1 MLRLMW
7 WRWTVAPE
15 PVKFRRFADAPI
27 LNPYIGRAE
36 ATLEALKKGLGD
48 KNATTIT
55 AKYLDGLGG
64 EMPGTGEMKQQYK
77 LRAADVKDYQD
88 QWNSLD
94 DQIAGMAAASADVA
108 NEVTKQVDL
117 LEDAIREALAT
128 VVDDPPDRP
137 TPAEQVG
144 AVGAIDKLIG
154 KAVDEV
160 WAAFNELDRQ
170 AWNSPPGGANTG
182 GGGGGYGGGG
192 APPWTPAF
200 GSNLPGDVYTGGDI
214 PTSADARPL
223 EGGERTTA
231 ENIYDR
237 LVNKYHLTPAQAAG
251 IIGNMQVEAP
261 GLNTGAYNPNE
272 GAYGLCQWLG
282 GRRAN
287 LEAFAAAQGKS
298 AGDWET
304 QVDFMMHELQGSE
317 SAAYA
322 RLRATDTPAAAAAVF
337 DQYYERSSGEAR
349 AQRIANANNVAAAM
363 AGVSA

>member
-1 MLRLMW
+1 M
-7 WRWTVAPE
+7 APE

-27 LNPYIGRAE
+27 LNPYIARAE

-64 EMPGTGEMKQQYK
+64 EMPGAGEMKQQYK

-94 DQIAGMAAASADVA
+94 DQIAEMAAASADVA

-137 TPAEQVG
+137 TPSEQVG
-144 AVGAIDKLIG
+144 AVHAIDKLIG
-154 KAVDEV
+154 KAVDKV
-160 WAAFNELDRQ
+160 WTAFNELDRQ

-182 GGGGGYGGGG
+182 GGGGGYGGG
-192 APPWTPAF
+192 APPWTPTF

-214 PTSADARPL
+214 PTTADAAPL
-223 EGGERTTA
+223 DGGERTTA
-231 ENIYDR
+231 EKIYRR
-237 LVNKYHLTPAQAAG
+237 LIDEYGLTPAQAAG

-282 GRRAN
+282 GRREN
-287 LEAFAAAQGKS
+287 LEAFAASRGKKV
-298 AGDWET
+298 GDWET

-337 DQYYERSSGEAR
+337 DQYYERSSGQAR
-349 AQRIANANNVAAAM
+349 GQRIANANNVAAAM